1 MEIRDSCDCSFADT
15 NPVCFARWRLPN
27 VCLGKR
33 IELGAP
39 KRAEPKLLAGLP
51 SLGRRS
57 AALVVYFDLG
67 LPDGVGYRF
76 RPLVRALFHDHLL
89 LHARLLAHDRLL
101 GLFSRLNR
109 ALLEEVLF
117 SGHSAVRGTTLDAH
131 VLLAQVDLLLHGS
144 LDNIAAHPDP
154 ALIDLALAD
163 IEPLF
168 RNRYALL
175 AIRADAPNLSGPGYA
190 GRAEMLLRCI
200 AAVPPLFTPGSRAIV
215 DIDRALIVENVDDA
229 IRLRFFRPDRDKGSA
244 TSNAFGVGMS
254 VGLVDACS
262 CESTDQS
269 PCRGPGAGSE
279 KSGRKPAGCHN
290 GTQSRDCQHA

>member
-27 VCLGKR
+27 VCLGNR

-51 SLGRRS
+51 SLGRGT

-67 LPDGVGYRF
+67 SPDGVGYRF

-144 LDNIAAHPDP
+144 LDNIAAHPDST
-154 ALIDLALAD
+154 LIDLALAD

-175 AIRADAPNLSGPGYA
+175 AIRADGPNLSCPGYA
-190 GRAEMLLRCI
+190 GGAETPLRCI
-200 AAVPPLFTPGSRAIV
+200 AAVPSLFTPGSRAIV
-215 DIDRALIVENVDDA
+215 HASRRCERSDFVCKVRLATAADCSVD
-229 IRLRFFRPDRDKGSA
+229 SW
-244 TSNAFGVGMS
+244 
-254 VGLVDACS
+254 
-262 CESTDQS
+262 Q
-269 PCRGPGAGSE
+269 
-279 KSGRKPAGCHN
+279 
-290 GTQSRDCQHA
+290 